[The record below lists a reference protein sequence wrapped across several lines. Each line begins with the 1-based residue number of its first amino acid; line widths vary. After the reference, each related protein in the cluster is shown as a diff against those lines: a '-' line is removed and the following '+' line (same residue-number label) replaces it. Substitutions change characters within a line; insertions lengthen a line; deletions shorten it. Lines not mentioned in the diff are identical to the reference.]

1 MKSNQKMW
9 AKAALG
15 SVLALGLSGTAMTA
29 EECEEKKVETERCA
43 GIVKTG
49 MNECATSEHACA
61 GMAKEDFDP
70 EEWITLPKGTC
81 DKIAGGTVIEGEG
94 MKM

>member
-1 MKSNQKMW
+1 MKMDQD
-9 AKAALG
+9 ALIKAALAG
-15 SVLALGLSGTAMTA
+15 VLAVSLGAGVVMAA
-29 EECEEKKVETERCA
+29 DDEEAAETERCA

-49 MNECATSEHACA
+49 MNDCATSQHGCA
-61 GMAKEDFDP
+61 GMAKEDYDP

-81 DKIAGGTVIEGEG
+81 DKIAGGTVVEGDG